1 MLGLDATSLKYCNL
15 VALWVYSLFWM
26 YSKLET
32 FTFKYSSAI
41 ILKSVVGYSYGVLP
55 SRGLMHLRLKA
66 YESLGKTI
74 IMWLLVVLRMVGR
87 FTMICCFECA
97 QCTFKWWTHHLDAT
111 VMYHSESHNGTV
123 SFMPTRLVFN
133 HHIYEVYLKR
143 CYRSVWIR
151 LHYEYSIWIRLWIF
165 NLSVSGFIEVSISEL
180 RKFVC
185 LFVWQ
190 SSFITYS
197 LNCSE

>member
-1 MLGLDATSLKYCNL
+1 MNHLKKQSLCDCWLSYEWWDALQWSAVLNVHNAHSNGEHIISMLQWCTIVNL
-15 VALWVYSLFWM
+15 IMVLF
-26 YSKLET
+26 
-32 FTFKYSSAI
+32 
-41 ILKSVVGYSYGVLP
+41 
-55 SRGLMHLRLKA
+55 HLC
-66 YESLGKTI
+66 
-74 IMWLLVVLRMVGR
+74 W
-87 FTMICCFECA
+87 
-97 QCTFKWWTHHLDAT
+97 
-111 VMYHSESHNGTV
+111 
-123 SFMPTRLVFN
+123 LVFN